1 MIRDLE
7 LPTKVKLQFHFVRN
21 LSSDCL
27 NRRHDLEN
35 VHLSMKGTK
44 RNEKEKKPTKQKNKR
59 EPPKRNKQKHK
70 RKIKRKRSQQ
80 NRRTKENHHYEIK
93 RKRKEINR
101 KEKNTKN
108 KTK

>member
-1 MIRDLE
+1 MIRDRE

-44 RNEKEKKPTKQKNKR
+44 RNEKEKK
-59 EPPKRNKQKHK
+59 
-70 RKIKRKRSQQ
+70 RSQQ
-80 NRRTKENHHYEIK
+80 NRRTKENHQN
-93 RKRKEINR
+93 EINKNI
-101 KEKNTKN
+101 KEK
-108 KTK
+108 

>member
-35 VHLSMKGTK
+35 VHLSMKGAK
-44 RNEKEKKPTKQKNKR
+44 RNEKETKPTKQKNKR
-59 EPPKRNKQKHK
+59 EPPKRNK
-70 RKIKRKRSQQ
+70 
-80 NRRTKENHHYEIK
+80 
-93 RKRKEINR
+93 
-101 KEKNTKN
+101 KEKKRN
-108 KTK
+108 KTEKKKGKEANKTEEQKGTTKTK